1 MTQQTDEEIRD
12 EVLSLFEENEEQLIA
27 VTSLIEKIEKEG
39 VMSFEKK
46 ALAAKNKLVQDTT
59 VPDDD
64 LEKVY
69 LEEIENIRKE
79 VLEKVQQQIQEVVE
93 KNTREATA

>member
-69 LEEIENIRKE
+69 LEEIENIRKD
-79 VLEKVQQQIQEVVE
+79 VLEKVQMQIEEIVKKNQEG
-93 KNTREATA
+93 ATA

>member
-1 MTQQTDEEIRD
+1 MTQLTDEEIRD

-59 VPDDD
+59 VSDDD

-69 LEEIENIRKE
+69 LEEIENIRKD
-79 VLEKVQQQIQEVVE
+79 VLEKVQMQIEEIVKKNQEG
-93 KNTREATA
+93 ATA